1 MTRPNFIGVGTFRGH
16 WNATTN
22 SGSLTGS
29 ITASL
34 PGGVISA
41 GSTSPL
47 FDLTGEL
54 GTGYAVNTT
63 LTAALGDYYKVS
75 VANTSSNVSV
85 NGISSWA
92 VNDFVVYDGGTT
104 KWRRI
109 SYSDAVDTLV
119 IGSPGSGSVY
129 RITGSWN
136 VGGTDRQ
143 LQYNYGGLASG
154 SSRFTW
160 DYDAASLNVTGA
172 VIISGS
178 IGSHNPS
185 ASAPPSLEVRGG
197 IKAVTGS
204 QITIAGLSLTPQT
217 IMDVTIPAK
226 HNGVWAGPVTIGNG
240 ETVTV
245 GSGSVIHI
253 I

>member
-109 SYSDAVDTLV
+109 SYSDAVGTLV
-119 IGSPGSGSVY
+119 IGSP
-129 RITGSWN
+129 
-136 VGGTDRQ
+136 
-143 LQYNYGGLASG
+143 
-154 SSRFTW
+154 
-160 DYDAASLNVTGA
+160 
-172 VIISGS
+172 
-178 IGSHNPS
+178 GSHNPS